1 MGVATLSAAWRGRRP
16 RNPLAVWRVRSI
28 LCLRSPEL
36 RLSAPGA
43 AWMVKCRTTFRSL
56 VSRRPPHLVHAFGFS
71 GHGFQLGPMIGLV
84 IAELITEGQT
94 ASPIAPFAIQR
105 FADRADEPERER
117 GVEH

>member
-1 MGVATLSAAWRGRRP
+1 
-16 RNPLAVWRVRSI
+16 
-28 LCLRSPEL
+28 
-36 RLSAPGA
+36 
-43 AWMVKCRTTFRSL
+43 
-56 VSRRPPHLVHAFGFS
+56 
-71 GHGFQLGPMIGLV
+71 MIGLV